1 MAYEIM
7 QTLHPDPSQWFH
19 SLDDIYYFGGQGGH
33 EETVLYQHYPNN
45 RGIYKILLNGNR
57 RRRMHSGFVGTPI
70 VILLQVKP
78 MMKLMA
84 VW

>member
-45 RGIYKILLNGNR
+45 RG
-57 RRRMHSGFVGTPI
+57 M
-70 VILLQVKP
+70 
-78 MMKLMA
+78 
-84 VW
+84 